1 MIPADQTYITD
12 QDGYYHLYL
21 QPGRYRLVYRDKQ
34 YAILG
39 TKVLVV
45 E

>member
-1 MIPADQTYITD
+1 VPADQTYINAP
-12 QDGYYHLYL
+12 DGYYYLYL
-21 QPGRYRLVYRDKQ
+21 QKGHYQLVYRDKQ
-34 YAILG
+34 YKILG